1 MTSFHFVSLLNQL
14 RAKPVKSPFL
24 LKEVA
29 YSNLFCFVRTVM
41 KSYHVRALHFVY
53 ITDYFFTTKVV
64 NKGAILF
71 AANRHSQKNPHSVM
85 SFSACRSN
93 GAIME
98 HWVFLDCSNNC
109 LHEQFRTSAVFL
121 LSTVANH

>member
-1 MTSFHFVSLLNQL
+1 MTPYHFVSLLNKL

-29 YSNLFCFVRTVM
+29 YSHLFCFVRTVM
-41 KSYHVRALHFVY
+41 KSYHVCALHVVY
-53 ITDYFFTTKVV
+53 IITFFTTKVA

-71 AANRHSQKNPHSVM
+71 TANRLTQKNPHSVM
-85 SFSACRSN
+85 NFSVCRSD

-98 HWVFLDCSNNC
+98 HWVFLECSNNC
-109 LHEQFRTSAVFL
+109 LHEQFRTSTLL